1 VLQDLARQL
10 ENERLAVTE
19 LERTVSIEIRS
30 VQVAAQK
37 NFEEQQDALSQAWHM
52 VHAERAQV
60 QKESAE
66 LHRVGREYELREN
79 AEKDRLQRLL
89 EREKTALAS
98 EWEKLKEQQSE
109 NRQQQLML
117 ENQLAALE
125 TSQQKLDALE
135 TQRNLY
141 VDFCI
146 FVEERAV

>member
-1 VLQDLARQL
+1 MA
-10 ENERLAVTE
+10 ATE
-19 LERTVSIEIRS
+19 LERTVSNEIRS

-52 VHAERAQV
+52 VHTERAQV
-60 QKESAE
+60 QNESAE
-66 LHRVGREYELREN
+66 LHRERREYELREN

-89 EREKTALAS
+89 EREKSALAS

-117 ENQLAALE
+117 ENQLAAME

-141 VDFCI
+141 VNFGI
-146 FVEERAV
+146 FVETRAE